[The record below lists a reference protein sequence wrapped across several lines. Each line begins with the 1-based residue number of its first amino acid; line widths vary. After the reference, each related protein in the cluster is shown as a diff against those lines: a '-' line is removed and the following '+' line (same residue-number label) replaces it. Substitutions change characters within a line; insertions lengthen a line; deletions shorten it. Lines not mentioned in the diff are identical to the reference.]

1 MVRVAEQEQN
11 FPVCCGVPDG
21 GWGQFPLPHK
31 TRAPPRGDRHAG
43 KALAADRPLTM
54 SERQWYV
61 PAIRQVTLFLLVLSR
76 GR

>member
-31 TRAPPRGDRHAG
+31 TRAPPWGDRHAG
-43 KALAADRPLTM
+43 KALAAEDP
-54 SERQWYV
+54 
-61 PAIRQVTLFLLVLSR
+61 
-76 GR
+76 